1 MQLKIFL
8 HDDLYAGLTAAAAS
22 IAEEEPGF
30 TASDFIRDV
39 LVSDLASR
47 RLHRMP
53 ERGGVT
59 APDIAPGSQH
69 RLCLPERDYAP
80 SY

>member
-8 HDDLYAGLTAAAAS
+8 NDALYADLLTAAAS
-22 IAEEEPGF
+22 MKEPDYSV
-30 TASDFIRDV
+30 TDFIREV

-53 ERGGVT
+53 ERWAGVT